1 MALDRWAEVAKTR
14 EEEIR
19 AKVRRY
25 VLERCRHADVVLF
38 GSRSRGEHHAL
49 SDWDIAVITPA
60 GNYAVEQEEFG
71 QAVFLPLSALDEL
84 LASSMLILDI
94 VHDRILLCGRGDNWD
109 VLLKKARSYI
119 HRRGLVKTNLGWF
132 PINSST

>member
-38 GSRSRGEHHAL
+38 GSRARGEHHAL
-49 SDWDIAVITPA
+49 SDWDIAVITLA
-60 GNYAVEQEEFG
+60 GNYAVEQR
-71 QAVFLPLSALDEL
+71 
-84 LASSMLILDI
+84 SSGKPYFCHCL
-94 VHDRILLCGRGDNWD
+94 H
-109 VLLKKARSYI
+109 
-119 HRRGLVKTNLGWF
+119 
-132 PINSST
+132 